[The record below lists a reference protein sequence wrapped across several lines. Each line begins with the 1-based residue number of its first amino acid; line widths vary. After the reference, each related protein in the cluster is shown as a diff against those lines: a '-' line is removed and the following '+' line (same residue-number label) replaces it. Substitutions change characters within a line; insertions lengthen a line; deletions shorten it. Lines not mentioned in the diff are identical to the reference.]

1 MACMAAPLIFGFG
14 PAVYHHPAGAAFAI
28 ASSRSAL
35 LGAELEATA
44 EAFRELYPEASPG
57 WRFGTELRSEI
68 DSFREAPPEKSS
80 QEKIAEKILAE
91 GKPTVWKRAM
101 RHLQKDGVAWS
112 SRATPSFFDQ
122 HSPRKNLELPLLT
135 DPTKCSEGIHRS
147 ANIFLAEGD
156 HFLRRMERTCEALCQ
171 GKIDKAESETKDTV
185 AVAIEMAHDFA
196 ALGES
201 AFGRNQNRIRSE
213 WCRLLEW
220 YAANLGRH
228 FGLLN
233 FFFNLKGPL
242 TEEVAEAAILFWMLS
257 AQVYAEFDTATSEEK
272 YCEALDRQWALVDVS
287 RGKKKVVRTFKA
299 CDLRINIGLTLAD
312 RNPPAAL
319 EILGETAAFVF
330 EFATR
335 YHRTIDRNVVL
346 QTMVEKLHWRS
357 LRAIMHTRVNS
368 EIGAPAENL
377 AILEDQ
383 LPHLLERMAEPIPEG
398 MEWQMEDDYGH
409 LLFFKLVFL
418 FQTADEAAIKKC
430 LTEALLFLNFS
441 MEDGEWV
448 VRFPRHL
455 DQPIRYSVPPDFAS
469 EWKRLVAQ
477 VQRERGRG
485 D

>member
-1 MACMAAPLIFGFG
+1 MGCMSAPLIFGFG
-14 PAVYHHPAGAAFAI
+14 PAVYNHPAGAAFAI
-28 ASSRSAL
+28 ASARSAL
-35 LGAELEATA
+35 LGVELEAAA
-44 EAFRELYPEASPG
+44 EAFRKIYPEASPG

-68 DSFREAPPEKSS
+68 DSFRKAPRQKGS

-91 GKPTVWKRAM
+91 GKPTVWRRVM
-101 RHLQKDGVAWS
+101 RHLRKDGDAWS
-112 SRATPSFFDQ
+112 SGATPSFFDQ

-135 DPTKCSEGIHRS
+135 NPAKCSKDLHRS
-147 ANIFLAEGD
+147 ANIFLAEAD
-156 HFLRRMERTCEALCQ
+156 HFLRRMERTCEALCR
-171 GKIDKAESETKDTV
+171 GKIDKAESETSDTV
-185 AVAIEMAHDFA
+185 EVAAEMAHDFV

-201 AFGRNQNRIRSE
+201 AFGKNQNGIRSE

-220 YAANLGRH
+220 YAASLGRH

-242 TEEVAEAAILFWMLS
+242 AEEVAEAAILFWMLS
-257 AQVYAEFDTATSEEK
+257 AQVYAEFDTATAEEK
-272 YCEALDRQWALVDVS
+272 YREALNRQWVLAGVS
-287 RGKKKVVRTFKA
+287 RGKKKIIRTFKT

-319 EILGETAAFVF
+319 EILGETMAFIF

-335 YHRTIDRNVVL
+335 YHRTIDRDVVL

-357 LRAIMHTRVNS
+357 LRAIMHTRINS
-368 EIGAPAENL
+368 GIGDPAENL

-383 LPHLLERMAEPIPEG
+383 LPQLLEKMAEPIPEG

-409 LLFFKLVFL
+409 LLFFKLVSL
-418 FQTADEAAIKKC
+418 FKTADEAAIKKC
-430 LTEALLFLNFS
+430 LREALHFLNFS
-441 MEDGEWV
+441 IEDGEWV
-448 VRFPRHL
+448 VRIPRHPE
-455 DQPIRYSVPPDFAS
+455 QPIRYSVPPAFAS
-469 EWKRLVAQ
+469 DWKRLVAQ